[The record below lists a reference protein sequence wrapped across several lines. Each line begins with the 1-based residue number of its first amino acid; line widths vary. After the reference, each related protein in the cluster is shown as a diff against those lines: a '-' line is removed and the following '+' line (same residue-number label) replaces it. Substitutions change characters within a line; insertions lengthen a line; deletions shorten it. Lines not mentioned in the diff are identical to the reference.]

1 MKKCFQ
7 VIMTFLLMFGAVF
20 VVAGCEKDNK
30 VINNKIDE
38 KIETNNQEEKKK
50 EADNLLKEIKIEQVE
65 GKVISDVFLES
76 QFDLAVK
83 LFKESVS
90 ASKNKN
96 VLISPLSVLLALS
109 MTANGA
115 EGMTKSEMEAL
126 LGGGITIED
135 LNEYLYTYVNSLPSD
150 EQNKLKIANS
160 IWYRDEE
167 DLTLDEDFL
176 QAVTN
181 YYDAELYKAPF
192 NETTLTDINNWVS
205 KNTDGMIKKILNEI
219 PAEAIMYLINAI
231 VFDAKWDVA
240 YAEEAIFENKQF
252 TNILNEKQIVTMM
265 SSVEQRYIF
274 DSNAQGFI
282 KPYKDNKYSFAALLP
297 NEGVDIY
304 DYINSL
310 TKESLTNTLN
320 NSMYASITASIP
332 KFSCGYEITMNNILK
347 NLGMKRAFDSKMAEF
362 TKMVNSVRGN
372 AYIGSVLHKTF
383 ISVDELGTKAAA
395 VTVVEMGIECSFSYN
410 YYIKLDRPFVY
421 MIIDNQTN
429 LPIFIGVLTNI

>member
-20 VVAGCEKDNK
+20 VLAGCEKDNK

-167 DLTLDEDFL
+167 DLTLDEDF
-176 QAVTN
+176 
-181 YYDAELYKAPF
+181 YKQ
-192 NETTLTDINNWVS
+192 LRI
-205 KNTDGMIKKILNEI
+205 
-219 PAEAIMYLINAI
+219 IMMQN
-231 VFDAKWDVA
+231 
-240 YAEEAIFENKQF
+240 
-252 TNILNEKQIVTMM
+252 
-265 SSVEQRYIF
+265 
-274 DSNAQGFI
+274 
-282 KPYKDNKYSFAALLP
+282 
-297 NEGVDIY
+297 
-304 DYINSL
+304 
-310 TKESLTNTLN
+310 
-320 NSMYASITASIP
+320 
-332 KFSCGYEITMNNILK
+332 
-347 NLGMKRAFDSKMAEF
+347 
-362 TKMVNSVRGN
+362 
-372 AYIGSVLHKTF
+372 
-383 ISVDELGTKAAA
+383 
-395 VTVVEMGIECSFSYN
+395 
-410 YYIKLDRPFVY
+410 YIKHHL
-421 MIIDNQTN
+421 MK
-429 LPIFIGVLTNI
+429 LL